1 MTVLQFTPV
10 GVASRLLAG
19 STAESVITVNTD
31 SPVNFHDF
39 EISANSQTGATISI
53 VVTSAHTLNTGSQF
67 RNIELVG
74 FDTGISTI
82 AAANWVMDRL
92 NFLNN
97 ITNSLIVQDTYNPDA
112 GDSTI
117 TNSNF
122 SSSETNAHIDMV
134 SSGGLRIV
142 NNKLNGASL
151 YGISL
156 NLVAGAHTADLFII
170 GNSWENITGSCIRLA
185 RQDNTAT
192 FGNVVIT
199 GNKLESSGVSGNCV
213 GTAVDAGT
221 WLTHVVVSSNVCLGG
236 ASGSNTTFNFAT
248 PVPGLI
254 ITNTSVQGGG
264 STNCAII
271 TSTEGT
277 DCISRL
283 NGKIRCL

>member
-1 MTVLQFTPV
+1 MV
-10 GVASRLLAG
+10 
-19 STAESVITVNTD
+19 
-31 SPVNFHDF
+31 
-39 EISANSQTGATISI
+39 
-53 VVTSAHTLNTGSQF
+53 
-67 RNIELVG
+67 
-74 FDTGISTI
+74 
-82 AAANWVMDRL
+82 DRL

-97 ITNSLIVQDTYNPDA
+97 ITNSLIVQDTCNPDA

-122 SSSETNAHIDMV
+122 SSSETNAHIYMV

-199 GNKLESSGVSGNCV
+199 GNKLKSSGVSGNCV

-221 WLTHVVVSSNVCLGG
+221 WLNSCCCQQQCLFRRGKWLQCSFQLCD
-236 ASGSNTTFNFAT
+236 SGSW
-248 PVPGLI
+248 LDYH
-254 ITNTSVQGGG
+254 QQH
-264 STNCAII
+264 CARRRIHQLRNHH
-271 TSTEGT
+271 EHGR
-277 DCISRL
+277 DRLHRRL